1 MNKTTKPLVVA
12 IAVATIGSL
21 GISPVLAD
29 DVAADSTTSTTVV
42 APKSGARGEATKAV
56 IAAIREY
63 RTALREYV
71 KTAKKG
77 ATPEFKAA
85 VKAYAEARKAIDVAY
100 RDAVKDAIEARKVAG
115 QADPSKDG
123 KKAAQAT
130 FLSSVA
136 AAQAARTQ
144 AITDLGAAPTK

>member
-21 GISPVLAD
+21 GISPALAD
-29 DVAADSTTSTTVV
+29 DVAADPTTTTTV
-42 APKSGARGEATKAV
+42 AAKSGTRGEATKAV

-63 RTALREYV
+63 RTALNEYV

-85 VKAYAEARKAIDVAY
+85 VKAYAEARRTIEVAY
-100 RDAVKDAIEARKVAG
+100 RDAVKSAIDTRKAAI
-115 QADPSKDG
+115 QADSS
-123 KKAAQAT
+123 KAARQ
-130 FLSSVA
+130 VA
-136 AAQAARTQ
+136 QVAFTDAVSAAQSVRTQ
-144 AITDLGAAPTK
+144 AIADLGNPPSNS